1 MTSAHDRIEL
11 DEIRAALA
19 QTPAVLRSLLAM
31 APEAALSFREAPGTW
46 NPLEVLCHVTDGE
59 VYDWLPRVTII
70 LSPDADKR
78 FTPFDREAGFGRYR
92 GWTLD
97 ALLREFER
105 LRADNLDRL
114 ARFGVSAADL
124 GRTGIH
130 PEFGPVT
137 LHQLLA
143 CWVAHD
149 LAHVAQIARV
159 LVRYVGPDVG
169 PWRAYFSLLR

>member
-1 MTSAHDRIEL
+1 MNSAHDQIEL
-11 DEIRAALA
+11 EEIQAALA
-19 QTPAVLRSLLAM
+19 RTPAALRSLLAM
-31 APEAALSFREAPGTW
+31 APEAALSFREAPGAWT
-46 NPLEVLCHVTDGE
+46 PLEVLCHVIEGE
-59 VYDWLPRVTII
+59 VHNWLPRVTII

-78 FTPFDREAGFGRYR
+78 FTPFDREAGFRRYR

-97 ALLREFER
+97 ALLWEFER

-114 ARFGVSAADL
+114 ARFGLSAADL

-143 CWVAHD
+143 CWMAHD

>member
-1 MTSAHDRIEL
+1 MKSVHDSLTLEDIH
-11 DEIRAALA
+11 AALA
-19 QTPAVLRSLLAM
+19 RTPAVLRSLLAM
-31 APEAALSFREAPGTW
+31 APGAALSFREAPGTW

-59 VYDWLPRVTII
+59 VDDWLPRMTII
-70 LSPDADKR
+70 LSPDAAKQ
-78 FTPFDREAGFGRYR
+78 FTPFDREAGFRRYR
-92 GWTLD
+92 GWSLD
-97 ALLREFER
+97 ALLQEFER

-114 ARFGVSAADL
+114 ARFGLSAADL

-130 PEFGPVT
+130 PEFGAVT

-149 LAHVAQIARV
+149 LAHIAQIARV